1 VQQQSRCYRELGHF
15 TKNNNK
21 NHISRANNNT
31 CFESNGVRI
40 SPVWK
45 KPGKDPNTSS
55 LRVSFCYKGRE
66 PDIRRS
72 GHEQQQAQ
80 APDFRIALKYRPD
93 GQGLICQTAGYFGI
107 T

>member
-1 VQQQSRCYRELGHF
+1 MNL
-15 TKNNNK
+15 K
-21 NHISRANNNT
+21 A
-31 CFESNGVRI
+31 
-40 SPVWK
+40 
-45 KPGKDPNTSS
+45 
-55 LRVSFCYKGRE
+55 E

>member
-40 SPVWK
+40 SPV
-45 KPGKDPNTSS
+45 
-55 LRVSFCYKGRE
+55 
-66 PDIRRS
+66 
-72 GHEQQQAQ
+72 
-80 APDFRIALKYRPD
+80 
-93 GQGLICQTAGYFGI
+93 
-107 T
+107 